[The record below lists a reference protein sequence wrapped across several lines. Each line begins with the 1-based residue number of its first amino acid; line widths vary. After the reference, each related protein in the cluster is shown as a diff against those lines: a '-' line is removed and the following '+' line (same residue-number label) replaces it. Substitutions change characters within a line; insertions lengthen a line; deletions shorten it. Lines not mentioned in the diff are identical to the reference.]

1 MHSAL
6 TAVAVLCALL
16 ALAGAAYFAMCIV
29 AANRFRRDCSRPG
42 PGETPFTPPVSIL
55 KSLKGLDP
63 HMHSAFRS
71 HCSLDYP
78 EYEVLFGVSD
88 ADDPALTLVKKLRDE
103 FPQAKLR
110 VVHCPQAL
118 GLNGKVSNLAQML
131 PQARYEHII
140 INDSDILVPRDYLQ
154 RVLAP
159 LAQPGVGM
167 VTALYRGLAG
177 RTLGSKL
184 EALGLSTDF
193 SGGVLVARV
202 MEGGFRFA
210 LGATIATSKTVL
222 REIGGLEPLAD
233 YLGDDYELG
242 ARTAAAGYQVRLA
255 DIVVE
260 TALPDYSFRDF
271 WAHELRWARNV
282 KDRRRAQY
290 FGLSVSFGLIWTVL
304 AVVAAPRAWWTWLV
318 LAVTAALRLT
328 SAVVVGR
335 GVLADPQVLRDLW
348 LLPLRDL
355 VALAIW
361 LVSYFGDEVEWRGM
375 RFRLHDGKLERIRQ
389 S

>member
-16 ALAGAAYFAMCIV
+16 ALAGAAYFAICI
-29 AANRFRRDCSRPG
+29 AAAKRFQQECSRHS
-42 PGETPFTPPVSIL
+42 PGETRFTPPASIL

-63 HMHSAFRS
+63 HMYSTLRS
-71 HCSLDYP
+71 HCLLDYP

-88 ADDPALTLVKKLRDE
+88 TNDPALALAEKLREE

-110 VVHCPQAL
+110 VVHCPQTL

-131 PQARYEHII
+131 PHARYEHII

-159 LAQPGVGM
+159 LTQPGVGM

-202 MEGGFRFA
+202 MEGGIRFA

-242 ARTAAAGYQVRLA
+242 ARAAAAGYQVRLA
-255 DIVVE
+255 NIVVE
-260 TALPDYSFRDF
+260 TALPDYSFREF
-271 WAHELRWARNV
+271 WAHQLRWARNV
-282 KDRRRAQY
+282 KDRRGAQY
-290 FGLSVSFGLIWTVL
+290 FGLIVSFGLIWGVL
-304 AVVAAPRAWWTWLV
+304 AVVAAPRAWWTWLA

-335 GVLADPQVLRDLW
+335 GVLADSQVLRDLW

-355 VALAIW
+355 VAMAIW

-375 RFRLHDGKLERIRQ
+375 RFRLRHGKLERT
-389 S
+389 

>member
-1 MHSAL
+1 MHSVL
-6 TAVAVLCALL
+6 SAVALLCALL

-29 AANRFRRDCSRPG
+29 AAHRFQRERSRLHI
-42 PGETPFTPPVSIL
+42 GETPFTPPVSIL

-63 HMHSAFRS
+63 HMYSAFRS
-71 HCSLDYP
+71 HGLLDYP

-88 ADDPALTLVKKLRDE
+88 ANDPALALVEKLREE

-118 GLNGKVSNLAQML
+118 GPNGKVSNLAQML

-140 INDSDILVPRDYLQ
+140 INDSDILVPRNYLQ
-154 RVLAP
+154 RVLTP
-159 LAQPGVGM
+159 LTQPGVGM

-202 MEGGFRFA
+202 MEGGIRFA

-222 REIGGLEPLAD
+222 REIGGLQPLAD

-260 TALPDYSFRDF
+260 TALPDYSFREF
-271 WAHELRWARNV
+271 WAHQLRWARNV
-282 KDRRRAQY
+282 RDRRGAQY
-290 FGLSVSFGLIWTVL
+290 FGLIVSFGLIWAVL
-304 AVVAAPRAWWTWLV
+304 AVVAAPHAWWTWLA

-335 GVLADPQVLRDLW
+335 GVLAVPQVLRDLW

-375 RFRLHDGKLERIRQ
+375 RFRLHHGKLEQI
-389 S
+389 

>member
-1 MHSAL
+1 MHSVL
-6 TAVAVLCALL
+6 TAVALLCALL

-29 AANRFRRDCSRPG
+29 AAHRFQRERSRLHI
-42 PGETPFTPPVSIL
+42 GETPFTPPVSIL

-63 HMHSAFRS
+63 HMYSAFRS
-71 HCSLDYP
+71 HGLLDYP

-88 ADDPALTLVKKLRDE
+88 ANDPALALVEKLREE

-118 GLNGKVSNLAQML
+118 GPNGKVSNLAQML

-140 INDSDILVPRDYLQ
+140 INDSDILVPRNYLQ
-154 RVLAP
+154 RVLTP
-159 LAQPGVGM
+159 LTQPGVGM

-202 MEGGFRFA
+202 MEGGIRFA
-210 LGATIATSKTVL
+210 LGATIATTKTVL
-222 REIGGLEPLAD
+222 REIGGVEPLAD

-260 TALPDYSFRDF
+260 TALPDYSFREF
-271 WAHELRWARNV
+271 WAHQLRWDRNV
-282 KDRRRAQY
+282 KDCRGAQY
-290 FGLSVSFGLIWTVL
+290 FGLIVSFGLIWAVL
-304 AVVAAPRAWWTWLV
+304 AVVAAPHAWWTWLA

-355 VALAIW
+355 VALAVW

-375 RFRLHDGKLERIRQ
+375 RFRLHHGKLERI
-389 S
+389 

>member
-1 MHSAL
+1 MHSVL
-6 TAVAVLCALL
+6 TAVALLCALL

-29 AANRFRRDCSRPG
+29 AAHRFQRERSHLHI
-42 PGETPFTPPVSIL
+42 GETPFTPPVSIL

-63 HMHSAFRS
+63 HMYSAFRS
-71 HCSLDYP
+71 HGLLDYP

-88 ADDPALTLVKKLRDE
+88 ANDPALALVEKLREE

-118 GLNGKVSNLAQML
+118 GPNGKVSNLAQML

-140 INDSDILVPRDYLQ
+140 INDSDILVPRNYLQ
-154 RVLAP
+154 RVLTP
-159 LAQPGVGM
+159 LTQPGVGM

-202 MEGGFRFA
+202 MEGGIRFA

-222 REIGGLEPLAD
+222 REIGGLQPLAD

-260 TALPDYSFRDF
+260 TALPDYSFREF
-271 WAHELRWARNV
+271 WAHQLRWARNV
-282 KDRRRAQY
+282 RDRRGAQY
-290 FGLSVSFGLIWTVL
+290 FGLIVSFGLIWAVL
-304 AVVAAPRAWWTWLV
+304 AVVAAPHAWWTWLA

-335 GVLADPQVLRDLW
+335 GVLAVPQVLRDLW

-375 RFRLHDGKLERIRQ
+375 RFRLHHGKLEQI
-389 S
+389 